1 MHGIHFLKK
10 RLDFFVR
17 SNKNAWYGIMV
28 AGKVFRTV
36 RLTQVHLRL
45 LLERLTLLVATV
57 QAALALVK

>member
-1 MHGIHFLKK
+1 M
-10 RLDFFVR
+10 D
-17 SNKNAWYGIMV
+17 